1 MMKRIPLLALAML
14 AMLGCQS
21 SQDIRKDAQAFI
33 DQYTAKFQQLY
44 YAASK
49 AEWQSNTMI
58 IEGDSTNAIATRKAN
73 EALAAFTGSKENIK
87 TIQAFLKSKNRLTP
101 LQVRQLEAMLYI
113 AANNPQTVPQLVKD
127 RIKAETEQTEKLFG
141 FDFKID
147 GRSVTPN
154 EIDQILQTET
164 SLEKR
169 LKTWTASKEVGK
181 ALKEGLVKLRDLR
194 NKTVQ
199 ALNYPDYFTYQVSEY
214 GMTTHEMLALTQ
226 QLIRE
231 IWPLYRELHTYARYE
246 LAKRYGVKQ
255 VPDYLPAHWLPNR
268 WGQDW
273 NAIISAEGLD
283 LDGVLG
289 NKTAEWIVKQGERF
303 YISLGFPPLPRTF
316 WEHSSL
322 YPLPKDAPYK
332 KNTHASAWHLD
343 LDKDVR
349 SLMSV
354 IPNASW
360 YETVHHELGH
370 VYYFIAYSR
379 PQVPILLRS
388 GANRAFHEA
397 IGSLMGLAAM
407 QKSFLAYL
415 NLLPEDDQ
423 TDEIKALLKE
433 ALNYVVFI
441 PWAAG
446 VMTEFE
452 KRLYADNLSPERF
465 NRTWWEL
472 KKKYQGIIPP
482 EPRDETYCDAAS
494 KTHINNDAAQ
504 YYDYALSFVLLF
516 QFHDYIARNILKQD
530 PHATNYYGSK
540 AVGKFLEHIMAP
552 GATRDWRELLREVLG
567 EDMSARAMVNYF
579 APLQEYLKEVNR
591 GRQYTLPE
599 TI

>member
-231 IWPLYRELHTYARYE
+231 IWPL
-246 LAKRYGVKQ
+246 
-255 VPDYLPAHWLPNR
+255 
-268 WGQDW
+268 
-273 NAIISAEGLD
+273 S
-283 LDGVLG
+283 
-289 NKTAEWIVKQGERF
+289 
-303 YISLGFPPLPRTF
+303 YISITRFSPR
-316 WEHSSL
+316 SSN
-322 YPLPKDAPYK
+322 DW
-332 KNTHASAWHLD
+332 TS
-343 LDKDVR
+343 DKP
-349 SLMSV
+349 S
-354 IPNASW
+354 N
-360 YETVHHELGH
+360 
-370 VYYFIAYSR
+370 R
-379 PQVPILLRS
+379 PS
-388 GANRAFHEA
+388 
-397 IGSLMGLAAM
+397 
-407 QKSFLAYL
+407 
-415 NLLPEDDQ
+415 
-423 TDEIKALLKE
+423 
-433 ALNYVVFI
+433 
-441 PWAAG
+441 
-446 VMTEFE
+446 
-452 KRLYADNLSPERF
+452 
-465 NRTWWEL
+465 
-472 KKKYQGIIPP
+472 IPP
-482 EPRDETYCDAAS
+482 NLERVS
-494 KTHINNDAAQ
+494 
-504 YYDYALSFVLLF
+504 
-516 QFHDYIARNILKQD
+516 
-530 PHATNYYGSK
+530 
-540 AVGKFLEHIMAP
+540 VG
-552 GATRDWRELLREVLG
+552 
-567 EDMSARAMVNYF
+567 
-579 APLQEYLKEVNR
+579 
-591 GRQYTLPE
+591 
-599 TI
+599 